1 MRRNSGPVPALFTAF
16 EKNLEI
22 WLAKGKIALG
32 SLNNGG
38 NAGDEGDLAD
48 AALRDIINY
57 GNEILEY
64 DRAKLTNQS

>member
-1 MRRNSGPVPALFTAF
+1 MPALFTAF

-22 WLAKGKIALG
+22 WLTKGKIALE